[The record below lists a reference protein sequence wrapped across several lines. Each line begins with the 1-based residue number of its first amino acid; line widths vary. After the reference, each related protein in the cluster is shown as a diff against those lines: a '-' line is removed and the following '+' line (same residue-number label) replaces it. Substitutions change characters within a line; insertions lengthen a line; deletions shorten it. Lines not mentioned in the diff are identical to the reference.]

1 MPGIKGQHRKMF
13 RKPGLA
19 RQAIGILASS
29 PELAQE
35 VQRGAPQAMQP
46 QPVQNFNQGGIAEL
60 IGYNPGFDA
69 QGNAIPGFGGFYQ
82 QMSGIS
88 DPQRAQAM
96 RKMDLIRLGLRI
108 AGGQSDDTA
117 TNVIQGLT
125 GTLDDVSGRRD
136 KEFALAVK
144 GYELETARKTAE
156 AERKRAE
163 RKISVDEFK
172 ASNPTDL
179 VEILSSKGYTAVPE
193 KNGYRKAGSKK
204 IIPSGD
210 IISQLSGDDLKDVQ
224 DKLGEDRKGFE
235 RFTDIFEDQEKDINT
250 RRVAL
255 FGAASDL
262 DDDMQAKF
270 IKQNLARIEV
280 QELVK
285 LGGAGSKP
293 VAVDQQRTDLGAGE
307 FVMLKPRDAR
317 AVRQSGLPENTLAL
331 IKRGDSFGVVNPY
344 TGRVQ
349 EVGNKGNSFRE
360 VLSSLEAS
368 GFAPF

>member
-82 QMSGIS
+82 QMSGIT

-108 AGGQSDDTA
+108 AGGQSEDTA
-117 TNVIQGLT
+117 TNVIGGLT

-144 GYELETARKTAE
+144 SYELETARKTAE

-262 DDDMQAKF
+262 DDDVQKKF

-280 QELVK
+280 QELLK
-285 LGGAGSKP
+285 ATNSGAQ
-293 VAVDQQRTDLGAGE
+293 VVDNPDKRTDLGDNE
-307 FVMLKPRDAR
+307 LVLLKPAEPAALRR
-317 AVRQSGLPENTLAL
+317 SGYPDNTVSLY
-331 IKRGDSFGVVNPY
+331 KDQGVFKIRNPY
-344 TGRVQ
+344 TGRFQ
-349 EVGNKGNSFRE
+349 IINGNYT
-360 VLSSLEAS
+360 EALNTLKLS
-368 GFAPF
+368 GFTPF

>member
-35 VQRGAPQAMQP
+35 VQRGAPQPVQP

-82 QMSGIS
+82 QMSGIT

-255 FGAASDL
+255 VGAASDM
-262 DDDMQAKF
+262 DDDMQKKF
-270 IKQNLARIEV
+270 IEQNMARIEV

-293 VAVDQQRTDLGAGE
+293 VAADPTRTDLAAGE
-307 FVMLKPRDAR
+307 FVMLKPADSRL
-317 AVRQSGLPENTLAL
+317 VRSAGLPENTVAL

-349 EVGNKGNSFRE
+349 AVGKKDSTFTEVINSLR
-360 VLSSLEAS
+360 AT

>member
-1 MPGIKGQHRKMF
+1 M
-13 RKPGLA
+13 
-19 RQAIGILASS
+19 
-29 PELAQE
+29 
-35 VQRGAPQAMQP
+35 
-46 QPVQNFNQGGIAEL
+46 
-60 IGYNPGFDA
+60 
-69 QGNAIPGFGGFYQ
+69 
-82 QMSGIS
+82 IS
-88 DPQRAQAM
+88 
-96 RKMDLIRLGLRI
+96 LGLRI

-163 RKISVDEFK
+163 RKISIDEFK

-193 KNGYRKAGSKK
+193 MVTAKLGRK

-210 IISQLSGDDLKDVQ
+210 IISQLSSDDLKDVQ
-224 DKLGEDRKGFE
+224 DKLAKTAKASE

-262 DDDMQAKF
+262 DDDVQKEF
-270 IKQNLARIEV
+270 IKQNMARIEV

-293 VAVDQQRTDLGAGE
+293 VAADPTRTDLAAGE
-307 FVMLKPRDAR
+307 FCDVETADTTGEERRIAR
-317 AVRQSGLPENTLAL
+317 EHCCS
-331 IKRGDSFGVVNPY
+331 D
-344 TGRVQ
+344 
-349 EVGNKGNSFRE
+349 
-360 VLSSLEAS
+360 
-368 GFAPF
+368 